1 MSGPTL
7 LWLRRDLRLGDH
19 PALTHAAAR
28 GPVIPVFIR
37 DDEVRGLPAAPA
49 LRLEAALEALAARLE
64 GLGSRLILRSGE
76 PVEVLRGLM
85 AETGADLVV
94 WTRRYDPQGKESG
107 AAVKA
112 AHPAESYP
120 GALLAEPWEV
130 KTKTGGDFKVFTP
143 FWRALSARGIAPPR
157 PAVSPPAPS
166 QWPASEALADWHLSA
181 PMNRG
186 RAVISAHIR
195 AGEEAALA
203 QLDTFAG
210 QHLAD
215 YGDARDQLGQ
225 GACSG
230 LSAALAWGEVSPR
243 QVWWAASGQSG
254 AEAFQRQLA
263 WRDFAWH
270 LTWHSPHM
278 LSDNWRE
285 GWEAFPWNED
295 ATRPEVQAW
304 MQGRTGVEIVDAAM
318 RELHVTGYMH
328 NRARMLVASYLT
340 KHLMTHWRI
349 GADFFAEHLVDW
361 DPANNAMGWQWV
373 AGCGPDAAPF
383 FRIFN
388 PETQAQKFDPTGA
401 YRARWLAS
409 DSDFFDAVPRRWGL
423 TPNTPAPVPTISLK
437 QGRER
442 ALSAYQDMRNGRQV
456 Y

>member
-7 LWLRRDLRLGDH
+7 LWLRHDLRLGDH

-37 DDEVRGLPAAPA
+37 DAEVRGLPAAPA
-49 LRLEAALEALAARLE
+49 LRLEAALEALSSRLE
-64 GLGSRLILRSGE
+64 GLGSRLILRSGD

-94 WTRRYDPQGKESG
+94 WTRRHEPAGRAMDQVIKE
-107 AAVKA
+107 AL
-112 AHPAESYP
+112 PAKQFR
-120 GALLAEPWEV
+120 GFLLAEPEEV
-130 KTKTGGDFKVFTP
+130 QTRTGGDFKVFTP
-143 FWRALSARGIAPPR
+143 FWRALSARGIAPPL
-157 PAVSPPAPS
+157 PTITPPAPEA
-166 QWPASEALADWHLSA
+166 WPVSETLADWTLSA
-181 PMNRG
+181 PMIRG
-186 RAVISAHIR
+186 RAVVSSYIQG
-195 AGEEAALA
+195 GEEAALA
-203 QLDTFAG
+203 QLDRFVQARLAG
-210 QHLAD
+210 YA
-215 YGDARDQLGQ
+215 DARDQLGQ
-225 GACSG
+225 AACSG

-278 LSDNWRE
+278 LTENWRE
-285 GWEAFPWNED
+285 GWQAFPWNED

-304 MQGRTGVEIVDAAM
+304 MQGRTGVEVIDAAM
-318 RELHVTGYMH
+318 RELHVTGTMH

-373 AGCGPDAAPF
+373 AGCGPDASPF

-388 PETQAQKFDPTGA
+388 PETQAEKFDPDSA
-401 YRARWLAS
+401 YRARWLS
-409 DSDFFDAVPRRWGL
+409 PDSGFFEVVPKRWNL
-423 TPNTPAPVPTISLK
+423 SPDMPEATPAITLK
-437 QGRER
+437 QGRDR
-442 ALSAYQDMRNGRQV
+442 ALSAYQTMRNGP
-456 Y
+456 